1 MKTIISVIILSIIS
15 IGLSAQNTELK
26 AKYHKV
32 SENDPYIYVTYYYEN
47 GSIAETGRLKNE
59 VRDGVWI
66 SYDRFGNKRSK
77 AVYADN
83 EKTGNWSVW
92 SMNGELVAEMIYHK
106 NELASVTY
114 NTSVEKIAYVD

>member
-1 MKTIISVIILSIIS
+1 MKTIISILISSFMS
-15 IGLSAQNTELK
+15 IGLSAQNTEIQ

-32 SENDPYIYVTYYYEN
+32 SENDPYVYVTYYYDN
-47 GSIAETGRLKNE
+47 GSIAETGRLKDE
-59 VRDGVWI
+59 ARDGVWI

-83 EKTGNWSVW
+83 EKTGNWSIW
-92 SMNGELVAEMIYHK
+92 SMNGELVAKMIYHK
-106 NELASVTY
+106 NVLESVTY

>member
-1 MKTIISVIILSIIS
+1 MKTIISILILSFMS

-26 AKYHKV
+26 AKYHKA
-32 SENDPYIYVTYYYEN
+32 SENDPYVYVTYYYDN
-47 GSIAETGRLKNE
+47 GSIAETGRLKDE
-59 VRDGVWI
+59 ARDGVWI

-83 EKTGNWSVW
+83 EKTGSWSIW
-92 SMNGELVAEMIYHK
+92 SMNGELVAKMIYHK
-106 NELASVTY
+106 NVLESVTY